1 MSLNS
6 VDDPVFLQY
15 KQDVDAGKIEG
26 VEPGDY
32 HNLTAI
38 LTETKGITHEQLLE
52 KIEKIE
58 FTDYLQDLD
67 AGIVGGFRGIP
78 VIMIPAEAGS
88 YDDTLFLLPSKGRV

>member
-1 MSLNS
+1 MAEYVDENGRFSNDFIEELDSIIETAKASNS
-6 VDDPVFLQY
+6 SYNFTIICSKSV
-15 KQDVDAGKIEG
+15 
-26 VEPGDY
+26 
-32 HNLTAI
+32 
-38 LTETKGITHEQLLE
+38 LE

-78 VIMIPAEAGS
+78 VIMIQDEAGS

>member
-1 MSLNS
+1 MVEYVDENGRSSNDFIEELDSIIETAKASNS
-6 VDDPVFLQY
+6 SYNFTIICSKSV
-15 KQDVDAGKIEG
+15 
-26 VEPGDY
+26 
-32 HNLTAI
+32 
-38 LTETKGITHEQLLE
+38 LE

-78 VIMIPAEAGS
+78 VIMIPDEAGS

>member
-1 MSLNS
+1 MAEYVDENGRFSNDFIGKLNS
-6 VDDPVFLQY
+6 I
-15 KQDVDAGKIEG
+15 IE
-26 VEPGDY
+26 
-32 HNLTAI
+32 TAKASNSSYNFTI
-38 LTETKGITHEQLLE
+38 ICSKSVLE

-78 VIMIPAEAGS
+78 VIMIPDEAGS

>member
-1 MSLNS
+1 MAEYVDENGRFSNDFIEKLNS
-6 VDDPVFLQY
+6 I
-15 KQDVDAGKIEG
+15 IE
-26 VEPGDY
+26 
-32 HNLTAI
+32 TAKASNSSYNFTI
-38 LTETKGITHEQLLE
+38 ICSKSVLE

-78 VIMIPAEAGS
+78 VIMIPDEAGS